1 MTDLTFCYLHM
12 SKYDLTALDT
22 LETAEYIKTDLA
34 DDELDIP
41 SYMIPPNP
49 EDGDSPLLPSQV
61 HPSYPYGNPTNIKH
75 PAAKP
80 RPPYDPASRA
90 LYEDMGYEG
99 GGVAGA
105 LRWKDMALEVLLPT
119 DEAKEMS
126 EKAAKARKMASGAT
140 NQGPHPQPQQ
150 PVLTP
155 GDQTIED
162 EDEEDEEDDEED
174 ENDENE
180 NDDDEASEE
189 TEEEDE

>member
-1 MTDLTFCYLHM
+1 M
-12 SKYDLTALDT
+12 SKYDLAVIDT
-22 LETAEYIKTDLA
+22 LESSEYIKTDLG
-34 DDELDIP
+34 DDELEIP

-49 EDGDSPLLPSQV
+49 EDADMLPSQV
-61 HPSYPYGNPTNIKH
+61 HPSYPYGNPTNTKH

-80 RPPYDPASRA
+80 RPPYDPTSRA

-126 EKAAKARKMASGAT
+126 EKAAKARKMASGAS
-140 NQGPHPQPQQ
+140 NHGQQPQPPPPLAQ
-150 PVLTP
+150 
-155 GDQTIED
+155 GDQTIDEEDEDGEGD
-162 EDEEDEEDDEED
+162 EDEE

-180 NDDDEASEE
+180 NDDEDEEGSEE
-189 TEEEDE
+189 EEE